1 MPKNDPKLP
10 KWPKN
15 YPKWP
20 KNTQNG
26 PKISTSYKTSRDIS
40 PVSPTFCISGL
51 ATEVKTK
58 MQYAGGAGWK
68 QAKQMFES
76 RCRCRVAVLA
86 NREQNNMQEQ
96 QSLGQ
101 NESKPTKLA
110 ANELLAIVD
119 HQSTALISGH
129 RVPVTPRGQLDVS
142 DDNHLLVPPPKPS
155 QQCLSQ
161 FFRPRAISFVTGT
174 STS

>member
-1 MPKNDPKLP
+1 ME
-10 KWPKN
+10 
-15 YPKWP
+15 
-20 KNTQNG
+20 
-26 PKISTSYKTSRDIS
+26 DIS
-40 PVSPTFCISGL
+40 KSHWHALVHVRENKRLVGL

-119 HQSTALISGH
+119 HQYT
-129 RVPVTPRGQLDVS
+129 D
-142 DDNHLLVPPPKPS
+142 
-155 QQCLSQ
+155 
-161 FFRPRAISFVTGT
+161 
-174 STS
+174 